1 MGNVIESF
9 ASGLGQAIGKLF
21 SSPIE
26 FLSGKS
32 CSSVCGPTWDFMCY
46 IENFCV
52 SNILKLAMVFML
64 SYIVLLFFYLVHKLG
79 ICGCLCRSS
88 CKMIWACFSSCFH
101 VWEYSCTF
109 LCIKL
114 NNIRRAR
121 RIRRRFRMDMKKN
134 FYFKTGEEDYT
145 CERLSYNF
153 PTSAKLSRSILRSRD
168 YKASHLRKSLQP
180 RRHHARVEISRDLR
194 CKSKRNHSLGEPS
207 YTSNAF
213 KHGNHI
219 GTVND
224 IKVTRTSKF
233 ARKGISRRNR
243 VLPRQRR

>member
-1 MGNVIESF
+1 MFCLF
-9 ASGLGQAIGKLF
+9 A
-21 SSPIE
+21 
-26 FLSGKS
+26 
-32 CSSVCGPTWDFMCY
+32 
-46 IENFCV
+46 
-52 SNILKLAMVFML
+52 
-64 SYIVLLFFYLVHKLG
+64 VLLFFYLVHKLG

-114 NNIRRAR
+114 HNIRRTR
-121 RIRRRFRMDMKKN
+121 RIRRKVRMDMKKK
-134 FYFKTGEEDYT
+134 FYSGEEDYSG
-145 CERLSYNF
+145 ESLSHHF
-153 PTSAKLSRSILRSRD
+153 PTSAKRIRSISRSRD
-168 YKASHLRKSLQP
+168 YKASHLRKCLEP

-194 CKSKRNHSLGEPS
+194 CKSKRNHSLGEPNF
-207 YTSNAF
+207 TSNAI

-219 GTVND
+219 GTIND
-224 IKVTRTSKF
+224 IKVIRTSKF

>member
-1 MGNVIESF
+1 MGNVIESL
-9 ASGLGQAIGKLF
+9 ALGLGQAFGKLF

-46 IENFCV
+46 IENFCIA
-52 SNILKLAMVFML
+52 NILKLAMVFML

-88 CKMIWACFSSCFH
+88 CKMTWACFSSCFH

-114 NNIRRAR
+114 HNIRRTR
-121 RIRRRFRMDMKKN
+121 RIRRVRVDMKKK
-134 FYFKTGEEDYT
+134 FYSGES
-145 CERLSYNF
+145 LSHHF
-153 PTSAKLSRSILRSRD
+153 PSRTKMSRSISRSRD
-168 YKASHLRKSLQP
+168 YKASHLRKSLKP

-207 YTSNAF
+207 FTSNGI
-213 KHGNHI
+213 KHGNHR
-219 GTVND
+219 GTIND
-224 IKVTRTSKF
+224 IKVIHTSKF
-233 ARKGISRRNR
+233 TRKGISRRNR
-243 VLPRQRR
+243 VLPRQRRQNLS

>member
-9 ASGLGQAIGKLF
+9 ASGLGQTIGKLF
-21 SSPIE
+21 NSPIE

-46 IENFCV
+46 IENFCIA
-52 SNILKLAMVFML
+52 NILKLAMVFML
-64 SYIVLLFFYLVHKLG
+64 SYIVLLFLYLVHKLG

-88 CKMIWACFSSCFH
+88 CKMIWACFSSCFY

-109 LCIKL
+109 LCMKL
-114 NNIRRAR
+114 HSMRRT
-121 RIRRRFRMDMKKN
+121 RRRVRMHMNQN

-145 CERLSYNF
+145 DESLSYHF
-153 PTSAKLSRSILRSRD
+153 PTPAKMSRSISRRRD
-168 YKASHLRKSLQP
+168 YKASQLRKSLQP

-194 CKSKRNHSLGEPS
+194 YKSKRNHSLGEPS
-207 YTSNAF
+207 YTSNAI
-213 KHGNHI
+213 KRGNHM

-224 IKVTRTSKF
+224 IKVTHTSKF
-233 ARKGISRRNR
+233 AKRGITRRKR

>member
-1 MGNVIESF
+1 MFCLF
-9 ASGLGQAIGKLF
+9 A
-21 SSPIE
+21 
-26 FLSGKS
+26 
-32 CSSVCGPTWDFMCY
+32 
-46 IENFCV
+46 
-52 SNILKLAMVFML
+52 
-64 SYIVLLFFYLVHKLG
+64 VLLFLYLVHKLG

-114 NNIRRAR
+114 QNIRTTR
-121 RIRRRFRMDMKKN
+121 RIRRRVRMDMKKI

-145 CERLSYNF
+145 DESLSYHF
-153 PTSAKLSRSILRSRD
+153 PISAKMSRSISRRRD

-194 CKSKRNHSLGEPS
+194 CKSKRNHSVGEPS

-213 KHGNHI
+213 KHGHHI